1 MTHDRVEGGAVDAKH
16 TASLERRSA
25 PPGRVATSG
34 YRIACDLVLVE
45 WLVIA
50 GVVVLPLPALAVG
63 ARGVFRRPGYSP
75 DLPGDR
81 VSIIVLVTL
90 RMLTLLLVLA
100 LSGITLLSAIGALI
114 KGVPLH
120 GLVYVFCVLD
130 LLLGT
135 LVVLT
140 FGRRD
145 RRRARR
151 RVTPAAR

>member
-1 MTHDRVEGGAVDAKH
+1 V
-16 TASLERRSA
+16 
-25 PPGRVATSG
+25 PGRVATRS
-34 YRIACDLVLVE
+34 YRIACNLVLRE

-50 GVVVLPLPALAVG
+50 GVVVLPLPALVLG
-63 ARGVFRRPGYSP
+63 ARGVPRRPGYSP
-75 DLPGDR
+75 DMPGDR
-81 VSIIVLVTL
+81 VSIIVLITL
-90 RMLTLLLVLA
+90 RVLTLLLVFA

-135 LVVLT
+135 LIVLT

-145 RRRARR
+145 RRSVRR
-151 RVTPAAR
+151 RATPAAR

>member
-1 MTHDRVEGGAVDAKH
+1 MTHDRVEGGAVDTKH
-16 TASLERRSA
+16 VASLERRRAA
-25 PPGRVATSG
+25 PGGVAPSG

-50 GVVVLPLPALAVG
+50 GVVVLPLPALVLG
-63 ARGVFRRPGYSP
+63 SRGVFRRAGYSP
-75 DLPGDR
+75 DMSGDR
-81 VSIIVLVTL
+81 VSIIVLITL
-90 RMLTLLLVLA
+90 RVLTLLLVVA

-120 GLVYVFCVLD
+120 GLVYVFCILD

-145 RRRARR
+145 RRSARR
-151 RVTPAAR
+151 RATPAAR

>member
-1 MTHDRVEGGAVDAKH
+1 MTHDRLEGGAVDAEH
-16 TASLERRSA
+16 AVSLERRCA
-25 PPGRVATSG
+25 TPGRLATSG

-50 GVVVLPLPALAVG
+50 GVVVLPLPALVLG

-75 DLPGDR
+75 DMPGDR
-81 VSIIVLVTL
+81 VSIILLITL
-90 RMLTLLLVLA
+90 RVLTLLLVVA
-100 LSGITLLSAIGALI
+100 LSGVTLLSAIGALV

-120 GLVYVFCVLD
+120 GLVYVFAVLD

>member
-1 MTHDRVEGGAVDAKH
+1 M
-16 TASLERRSA
+16 
-25 PPGRVATSG
+25 
-34 YRIACDLVLVE
+34 LVE

-50 GVVVLPLPALAVG
+50 GVVVLPLPALVLG
-63 ARGVFRRPGYSP
+63 ALGLFRRPGYSP
-75 DLPGDR
+75 DMPGDR
-81 VSIIVLVTL
+81 VSIIVLITL
-90 RMLTLLLVLA
+90 RVLTLLLVVA
-100 LSGITLLSAIGALI
+100 LSGVTLLSAIGALV

-120 GLVYVFCVLD
+120 GLVYVFAVLD

-145 RRRARR
+145 RRSARR